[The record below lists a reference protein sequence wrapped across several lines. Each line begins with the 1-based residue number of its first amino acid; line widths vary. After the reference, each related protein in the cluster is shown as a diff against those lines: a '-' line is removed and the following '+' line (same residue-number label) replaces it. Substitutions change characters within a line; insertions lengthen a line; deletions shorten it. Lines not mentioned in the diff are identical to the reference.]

1 MAIDLEEINNILN
14 DFCNH
19 DLIQFSDIPDIY
31 LYMDQVTTFFD
42 DKFDYYKRKEE
53 DKIFT
58 KTMINNYTSA
68 NILFPSDKKKYN
80 KQHVLILILVYNLK
94 QVLSISDIQKLLSPI
109 TVESENGDKDKDK
122 VNDIDNLYS
131 LFMELEK
138 AELEDFNKS
147 FSKKIE
153 MIKENVSLSDSYDKA
168 NSEKTDLILLVLLL
182 VVQANIRKTIAEKL
196 IDSYFEVSESEK

>member
-1 MAIDLEEINNILN
+1 M
-14 DFCNH
+14 
-19 DLIQFSDIPDIY
+19 LI
-31 LYMDQVTTFFD
+31 FF
-42 DKFDYYKRKEE
+42 FLQ
-53 DKIFT
+53 T
-58 KTMINNYTSA
+58 
-68 NILFPSDKKKYN
+68 KKYN